1 MPSLLLLLNAG
12 APVGVTG
19 ITIDQLGARLPG
31 CTVKAFNSVTN
42 VFVTSTI
49 SDGSGVYTMTLPKG
63 STYFLIAYKV
73 GSPDRAGTSVQ
84 TITVN

>member
-1 MPSLLLLLNAG
+1 MPSLILVLNTG

-42 VFVTSTI
+42 VFVDQTI
-49 SDGSGVYTMTLPKG
+49 SDGSGNYAMNLPKG
-63 STYFLIAYKV
+63 NTYFLVAYKV
-73 GSPDRAGTSVQ
+73 GSPNKAGTSVS
-84 TITVN
+84 TITVS